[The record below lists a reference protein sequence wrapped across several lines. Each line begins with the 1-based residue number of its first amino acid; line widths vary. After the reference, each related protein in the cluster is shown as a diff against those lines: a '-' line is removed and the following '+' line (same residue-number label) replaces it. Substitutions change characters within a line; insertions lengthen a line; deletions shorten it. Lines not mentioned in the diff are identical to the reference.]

1 MRQTVCSW
9 PTNFQGIIICLSYLI
24 LLHGLCQKKKT
35 QRKVERRND
44 QMYFL
49 LEVNVVIN
57 ACKWQSGC
65 LQCPRTGFWW
75 CCHLQRFT
83 KVENRKKKSK
93 EVQSLSLQASLAFSH
108 LLPSKS
114 EPVFSIIAGRR
125 GLLCSL
131 LSFFL
136 PGETWQSRAF
146 KYYRRNLLFNTQ
158 FTKVKTKAK
167 K

>member
-75 CCHLQRFT
+75 CCHLQRFI
-83 KVENRKKKSK
+83 KIENRKKKVRKSSRFLCK
-93 EVQSLSLQASLAFSH
+93 LHWLSHIFYHQSLYQF
-108 LLPSKS
+108 
-114 EPVFSIIAGRR
+114 FSIIAGRR